1 MAGYSAVYNE
11 DREIKKE
18 RERSNT
24 RSRSQMIY
32 IYLVFHDLDLRV
44 SVALTK
50 HLVRFD
56 VPLPASTE
64 SDLRKPGKAQL
75 RADILTVRECG
86 MNNRRLAHKEFTS
99 TSSITLFWEF
109 ILLAIGFVKSTG

>member
-1 MAGYSAVYNE
+1 LAGYSAVYNE
-11 DREIKKE
+11 DRDIKKE

-75 RADILTVRECG
+75 RADILTVRE
-86 MNNRRLAHKEFTS
+86 
-99 TSSITLFWEF
+99 
-109 ILLAIGFVKSTG
+109 